1 LSRGIPKKA
10 LTTKTAL
17 RLIADIS
24 GLKIKDARQTL
35 TIGAAD
41 VETAERLN
49 IPLNAPIACVY
60 RSVVDRAGRLVFVG
74 EGIYRGDQVRIDMK
88 LK

>member
-1 LSRGIPKKA
+1 V
-10 LTTKTAL
+10 
-17 RLIADIS
+17 ADIP

-41 VETAERLN
+41 VETSERLD
-49 IPLNAPIACVY
+49 IPLNAPIGIVH
-60 RSVVDRAGRLVFVG
+60 RSVADRSGCLVFVG
-74 EGIYRGDQVRIDMK
+74 EGLYRGDMIRIDMK